1 VQQLPDG
8 AVVVI
13 SGSIVSVTRA
23 EGPRPATAIVKDSTY
38 GEVRTV
44 WWKPLVPSPEGSTVT
59 IQGKV
64 SYYKGQGQVTVEG
77 TQKSIPASEHGRIV
91 AYLRDCTEA
100 EARADLAYSENRQS
114 FLLLPG
120 PSIDIDNPSG
130 IELPRSPGAM
140 KWIAQRR
147 HALTETLLIGIVL
160 VRDQSAQTPT
170 WVPLFTAEIA
180 LQDSPETPLA
190 SAFSS
195 SLDINPSALKAI
207 DVADPEID
215 VILNALR
222 SDPEIEEATSGWS
235 RLNRS
240 LEILRSVG
248 VITDTE
254 MQAISLSSLSTPSP
268 TRRISNSA
276 VLIASS
282 GVAAYTAK
290 MQQELTEIAE
300 SNPTFNSG
308 PLSVLFGNA
317 PANPVPLPE
326 AFPILVPTSLRQD
339 QAISSAMSNPLTVIT
354 GPPGTGKS
362 QVLVNLVNA
371 CLSKGETVLFASR
384 NNQAVDVVFNRI
396 EAISPESGVLRA
408 GSANMRSGLA
418 ASIQRVLNAAATAT
432 ADGLDQTRQTRTTEE
447 IADIYDRLQGF
458 HETEQELA
466 RTRSAVA
473 KLRDHIPGSLDK
485 SSDIAQIERSIDATA
500 DALLEL
506 RKPLPSF
513 RRWKRA
519 TFFDQRVESL
529 DVSVEDLERQLKI
542 SDDGVLKSEIVSLRS
557 IEQSAPWRRQAAKD
571 ARGLTLL
578 KTRIRELSELQI
590 QIKSL
595 EQTVSTFDI
604 SAIENEVQRLNPE
617 RIEIGRLSAALA
629 LKSRMQ
635 AHPEAVVSAKTLLG
649 HISTAA
655 EGGSGALAS
664 RNELPKALP
673 VLPAWGV
680 TNLSVGVT
688 FPLTPE
694 LFDLVII
701 DEASQCDLASAIPL
715 LYRAKRAVIIGDPR
729 QLTHITSIGPAREQL
744 IADRYKLDE
753 VQKVAF
759 SYRAQSLYLAAER
772 VFGEPIFLNLHFR
785 SHPAIIQFS
794 NRFIYNERLE
804 ICTGTSSSDGESIRW
819 IDTSG
824 DCSRPQGRGSWFNAT
839 EAAAVVEV
847 VRELVSKGS
856 ADLGVVTPY
865 RAQTEKIISILRNEP
880 ELSSLAIP
888 VATAHKYQGDEA
900 DHIIF
905 SPVVGPS
912 MPPANLRFA
921 SDSNLLNVALT
932 RARRTLTIVGNRKSC
947 QSTGGLL
954 ASLADYV
961 TSLGD
966 SVFDSPLELQL
977 HDALLDSGI
986 ESLPGH
992 QVGGYRCD
1000 LAIMS
1005 GNKLIDIECDG
1016 QAFHLDVAR
1025 DEARD
1030 AALKA
1035 MGWDVIRFS
1044 GRDISRNTAQCVRRV
1059 RHALE

>member
-1 VQQLPDG
+1 MQQLPDG

-13 SGSIVSVTRA
+13 SGTILSVNPA
-23 EGPRPATAIVKDSTY
+23 AGSMPATATVEDSTY
-38 GEVRTV
+38 GQVRTV
-44 WWKPLVPSPEGSTVT
+44 WWSPLVPLPKGSAVT
-59 IQGKV
+59 IHGKV
-64 SYYKGQGQVTVEG
+64 SYYKGQGQVTVQG
-77 TQKSIPASEHGRIV
+77 TQKSIPTSEDGRIV

-130 IELPRSPGAM
+130 IELPSSPSAT
-140 KWIAQRR
+140 KWIAQRK
-147 HALTETLLIGIVL
+147 HALSETLLLGIVL

-180 LQDSPETPLA
+180 LHDSTKTPLA

-195 SLDINPSALKAI
+195 SLDVNPSALKAI
-207 DVADPEID
+207 NVDDSEIE

-222 SDPEIEEATSGWS
+222 SDSEIEEATSGWS

-240 LEILRSVG
+240 LEILHSIG
-248 VITDTE
+248 VITDAET
-254 MQAISLSSLSTPSP
+254 QTISLSSLSTPSASH
-268 TRRISNSA
+268 RISNSA

-282 GVAAYTAK
+282 GVATYTAK
-290 MQQELTEIAE
+290 MQQELTEIAG
-300 SNPTFNSG
+300 SNPTFTSG
-308 PLSVLFGNA
+308 PLSVLFGNTQ
-317 PANPVPLPE
+317 ANPVPLPS
-326 AFPILVPTSLRQD
+326 AFPVLMPTSLRQD

-396 EAISPESGVLRA
+396 EAISPESRVLRA
-408 GSANMRSGLA
+408 GSAKMRSGLA
-418 ASIQRVLNAAATAT
+418 ASIQGALDAATKST
-432 ADGLDQTRQTRTTEE
+432 AIALDPTRQSRIEKE
-447 IADIYDRLQGF
+447 IAGTYRQLQRF
-458 HETEQELA
+458 QEAEQALVHAKSEAA
-466 RTRSAVA
+466 RF
-473 KLRDHIPGSLDK
+473 RDHFLGSIDQNC
-485 SSDIAQIERSIDATA
+485 DVAQIEDAIDKIIDALA
-500 DALLEL
+500 EL
-506 RKPLPSF
+506 RKPLPWF
-513 RRWKRA
+513 RRRKRSA
-519 TFFDQRVESL
+519 LLDQRIENL
-529 DVSVEDLERQLKI
+529 DLSVEDLERELKI
-542 SDDGVLKSEIVSLRS
+542 SDRSVLKTEFLSLRS
-557 IEQSAPWRRQAAKD
+557 IEQTASWRRSSSQD
-571 ARGLTLL
+571 SRDLREL
-578 KTRIRELSELQI
+578 KTRVRELMRRQI
-590 QIKSL
+590 QIKMLDETIS
-595 EQTVSTFDI
+595 SFDI
-604 SAIENEVQRLNPE
+604 STIENEVQKLNPE

-629 LKSRMQ
+629 FQSRMK
-635 AHPEAVVSAKTLLG
+635 ANPGAVTNAKTLIG

-655 EGGSGALAS
+655 EGGSGALAAKS
-664 RNELPKALP
+664 ALPGALP

-688 FPLTPE
+688 FPLIPK

-744 IADRYKLDE
+744 IADRYKLNDS
-753 VQKVAF
+753 QKVDF
-759 SYRAQSLYLAAER
+759 SYRAQSLYLGAER

-794 NRFIYNERLE
+794 NRFVYNERLE
-804 ICTGTSSSDGESIRW
+804 ICTESSSSDGESIRW
-819 IDTSG
+819 VDTSG

-839 EAAAVVEV
+839 EAEAVVEV
-847 VRELVSKGS
+847 VRDLASKGQV
-856 ADLGVVTPY
+856 DLGVVTPY
-865 RAQTEKIISILRNEP
+865 RAQTEKIISLLHKDPALSALR
-880 ELSSLAIP
+880 IP
-888 VATAHKYQGDEA
+888 VATAHRYQGDEA

-912 MPPANLRFA
+912 MPLPSLRFA

-932 RARRTLTIVGNRKSC
+932 RARRTLTIVGDKKSC
-947 QSTGGLL
+947 QSAGGLL

-961 TSLGD
+961 TSLRN

-977 HDALLDSGI
+977 HDALLDAGI
-986 ESLPGH
+986 QSLPGH

-1000 LAIMS
+1000 LAIMA

-1016 QAFHLDVAR
+1016 QAFHLDIAR

-1044 GRDISRNTAQCVRRV
+1044 GRDISRDTAQCLKRV
-1059 RHALE
+1059 LHALE